1 MKKILVTEAKIKDG
15 KVIFHTQAYEGN
27 ASELTPK
34 GQILADSDQLS
45 LVYILEN
52 TEDFIY
58 LSMPHSV
65 WDTLHE
71 ARKQEVD
78 AAAVIN
84 GTEITLPHFYE
95 ELNALLVNIKDNA
108 NYGEDMERQVSESFA
123 L

>member
-1 MKKILVTEAKIKDG
+1 MKKILVTDAQIMDG
-15 KVIFHTQAYEGN
+15 KVIFNTDAYEGN
-27 ASELTPK
+27 AGELTPK

-52 TEDFIY
+52 TEEFIY
-58 LSMPHSV
+58 LCMPHSV
-65 WDTLHE
+65 WHTVHE

-78 AAAVIN
+78 AGAVIN
-84 GTEITLPHFYE
+84 GTEITLPHFYD
-95 ELNALLVNIKDNA
+95 ELNALLENIKDNA